1 MMNNMV
7 LLLGG
12 MRIKIESDY
21 NYPVPPHVMEFV
33 CNNNNEVDDLHIQIL
48 SNKKFHCNIGKI
60 KYYDATWF
68 SVYEN
73 AIGESI
79 FLFEADEICNI
90 THLWISKDKKS
101 AKFFIDESFCSEQ
114 NISIIETTP
123 FLMCFMNI
131 LLHNDG
137 IILHS
142 AGALSGKYGYIF
154 CGKSGSGKTT
164 LSNLLKRSG
173 KYILITDESVIVRKQ
188 GSKFIIYGSPWKGSG
203 DNIYSCQKGIL
214 ECIYFIFHG
223 KCNKHI
229 PAKKRFVIS
238 NLIKQA
244 FPYFWDKELMK
255 KSLSLITSIANE
267 IDCNILYFIP
277 DNTAVDYISAKE

>member
-1 MMNNMV
+1 MMK
-7 LLLGG
+7 
-12 MRIKIESDY
+12 RE
-21 NYPVPPHVMEFV
+21 
-33 CNNNNEVDDLHIQIL
+33 DLHIRIL
-48 SNKKFHCNIGKI
+48 SDKKFNYTMGKI
-60 KYYDATWF
+60 KYCDANWF

-73 AIGESI
+73 DIGESI

-90 THLWISKDKKS
+90 THLWISKDRKS
-101 AKFFIDESFCSEQ
+101 AEFFIDESFCSER

-123 FLMCFMNI
+123 FLMCFMSI

-142 AGALSGKYGYIF
+142 AGALNGNRGYIF

-188 GSKFIIYGSPWKGSG
+188 GNGFIIYGSPWKGSG

-214 ECIYFIFHG
+214 ESIYFIFHG
-223 KCNKHI
+223 KTNNHI
-229 PAKKRFVIS
+229 PAEKGFVIS

-255 KSLSLITSIANE
+255 KSFSLITSIANE
-267 IDCNILYFIP
+267 VNCNILHFVP
-277 DNTAVDYISAKE
+277 NDTVVDYINVKE